1 MGRSRIAE
9 KHNRFIRRRQAKRLG
24 IGRSRAKPT
33 EGWTLVDFARLANVQ
48 PSTVRHYMKL
58 GVLPRPAFR
67 STATRYLREHLL
79 VVLAVRRLQSTENLT
94 LGAIRGRLEALQPVE
109 LEAFAT
115 EHLSPGPTATALGI
129 QFAQPPATSEPSAAI
144 SAPGT
149 ARWTHIELA
158 LGLELH
164 VRHDASPAVIALAER
179 VREMCTP
186 GG

>member
-1 MGRSRIAE
+1 MAKSKAQDNWER
-9 KHNRFIRRRQAKRLG
+9 KIRRNRAKRLG
-24 IGRSRAKPT
+24 IGRSRARAT
-33 EGWTLVDFARLANVQ
+33 EGWTLFDFARLANVQ
-48 PSTVRHYMKL
+48 PPTVRHYMKL
-58 GVLPRPAFR
+58 GVLPRPPFR

-79 VVLAVRRLQSTENLT
+79 VVLAVQRLQFTENLT
-94 LGAIRGRLEALQPVE
+94 LEAIRGRLEALQPAE

-129 QFAQPPATSEPSAAI
+129 QFAQPPATSEASTPIA
-144 SAPGT
+144 APGT

-179 VREMCTP
+179 VREMCTR